1 MKSQDQVTIFEQ
13 LIQNSQF
20 TSFNSLNTILKN
32 NLLNKCKILL
42 FRFLIY
48 FTAMSLQEF
57 FFSDNNELYR
67 VILSFCTF
75 QIS

>member
-57 FFSDNNELYR
+57 FFQTTMNYIKS
-67 VILSFCTF
+67 S
-75 QIS
+75 